1 MTPELENELHKILQ
15 CAKPINLMVYENTV
29 LFLAMLP
36 PDIPAPKLE
45 LLPLNGNL
53 WMVWGRKQWEFKGYV
68 MLNTT
73 DDPNKSVDMLYLKI
87 GNPKNPKDPRNFS
100 VFSSY
105 SFKDSI
111 PEEILTAIREIM
123 KK

>member
-15 CAKPINLMVYENTV
+15 CAEPINLMVYANTV

-36 PDIPAPKLE
+36 HDIPAPKLV
-45 LLPLNGNL
+45 LPPNGIL
-53 WMVWGRKQWEFKGYV
+53 WMVWESKQWEFKGKV

-73 DDPNKSVDMLYLKI
+73 DDPNKSVDMVYLKI
-87 GNPKNPKDPRNFS
+87 ENPKNPKDPRNLF

-105 SFKDSI
+105 SFEDSI
-111 PEEILTAIREIM
+111 PKEILTAIREIM

>member
-15 CAKPINLMVYENTV
+15 CAKPINLMVYANTV

-36 PDIPAPKLE
+36 NDIPAPKLE
-45 LLPLNGNL
+45 LPPNGNL
-53 WMVWGRKQWEFKGYV
+53 RMVWESKQWEFKGYV
-68 MLNTT
+68 MLNTI
-73 DDPNKSVDMLYLKI
+73 DDPNKSVDMFCLKI
-87 GNPKNPKDPRNFS
+87 GNPKNPKDPRNLS

-105 SFKDSI
+105 SFEDRI
-111 PEEILTAIREIM
+111 PAEILTAIREIM

>member
-15 CAKPINLMVYENTV
+15 CAKPINLMVYANTV

-36 PDIPAPKLE
+36 NDIPAPKLE
-45 LLPLNGNL
+45 LPPNGNL
-53 WMVWGRKQWEFKGYV
+53 RMVWESKQWEFKGYV
-68 MLNTT
+68 MLNTI

-87 GNPKNPKDPRNFS
+87 GNPKNPKDPRNFL

-105 SFKDSI
+105 SFENRI
-111 PEEILTAIREIM
+111 PAEILTAIREIM

>member
-15 CAKPINLMVYENTV
+15 CAKPIKLMAYANTV

-45 LLPLNGNL
+45 LPPDGNL
-53 WMVWGRKQWEFKGYV
+53 WMVWENNQWEFKGYV
-68 MLNTT
+68 KLNTI

-87 GNPKNPKDPRNFS
+87 GNPKNPKDPRNFL

-105 SFKDSI
+105 SFENGI

>member
-15 CAKPINLMVYENTV
+15 CAKPINLMVYANTV

-36 PDIPAPKLE
+36 KDIPEPQLN
-45 LLPLNGNL
+45 LLHNGNL
-53 WMVWGRKQWEFKGYV
+53 WMVWRLSNEWVFKGYV

-73 DDPNKSVDMLYLKI
+73 DGPNKSVDMVYLKI
-87 GNPKNPKDPRNFS
+87 ENPKNPKDPRNLF

-105 SFKDSI
+105 SFEDSI
-111 PEEILTAIREIM
+111 PKEILTAIREIM

>member
-15 CAKPINLMVYENTV
+15 CAKPINLMVYANTV

-36 PDIPAPKLE
+36 KDIPVPDLE
-45 LLPLNGNL
+45 LEPNGHL
-53 WMVWGRKQWEFKGYV
+53 VMVWRNNDYFKGYV
-68 MLNTT
+68 MLKTT
-73 DDPNKSVDMLYLKI
+73 GSKNKSVHMLYAKP
-87 GNPKNPKDPRNFS
+87 GNFD
-100 VFSSY
+100 V
-105 SFKDSI
+105 SFHSFEDRI